1 MRLIKSLP
9 KTLLIALSLSI
20 NLPTSTVHAE
30 IYKSVDE
37 SGHITYSNVPIK
49 GASKLNLD
57 PPAPASS
64 GGGTRSVKTP
74 TPASFPKVDAKTQDQ
89 RDDKRKEILSSEL
102 DAEKKALDDA
112 KKAYADGAANPEMF
126 TNANGQRFRNVP
138 KYQEKVEKLKAEVD
152 AHQRN
157 VELLQKE
164 LDALN

>member
-1 MRLIKSLP
+1 MRPLKSP
-9 KTLLIALSLSI
+9 ANTLSTILWLSI
-20 NLPTSTVHAE
+20 CLLSNIAHAE
-30 IYKSVDE
+30 IYKSIDE
-37 SGHITYSNVPIK
+37 NGHITYSNVPLK
-49 GASKLNLD
+49 GASRLNLD
-57 PPAPASS
+57 PTTPAS
-64 GGGTRSVKTP
+64 GGGGSRSAKTP

-102 DAEKKALDDA
+102 DAERNALEDA

-138 KYQEKVEKLKAEVD
+138 KYQEKVEKLKADVD

>member
-1 MRLIKSLP
+1 MRPLKLLP
-9 KTLLIALSLSI
+9 NTSPAILCLSI
-20 NLPTSTVHAE
+20 ILLSNTTHAE
-30 IYKSVDE
+30 IYKSIDE
-37 SGHITYSNVPIK
+37 NGHITYSNVPLK

-57 PPAPASS
+57 PSTPPSS
-64 GGGTRSVKTP
+64 GGGARSAKTP

-102 DAEKKALDDA
+102 DAEKKALEEA

-126 TNANGQRFRNVP
+126 TAANGKRFRNMA
-138 KYQEKVEKLKAEVD
+138 KYQEKVDKLQADVD